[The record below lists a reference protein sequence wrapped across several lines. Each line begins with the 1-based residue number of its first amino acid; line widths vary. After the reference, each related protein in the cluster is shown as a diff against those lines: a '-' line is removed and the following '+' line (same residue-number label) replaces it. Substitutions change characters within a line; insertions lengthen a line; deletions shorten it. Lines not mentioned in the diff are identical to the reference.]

1 MLIPSA
7 KTVLFFSPHP
17 DDEVIS
23 AGALLATLAKSNKVM
38 IYYTANSPKGVA
50 RNLPHDEKVKI
61 RQAEATNACKVLGTT
76 ATFLNLDDSLKVE
89 SEFQN
94 NLNIFKTILNV
105 NKPALVLT
113 LYENDA
119 HPTHQKVTQL
129 VKKSVANKN
138 IPLCFGEVWTPIL
151 QPNDA
156 FFFNDDLMEIKLNAL
171 QKYKSQLERTDWA
184 AAIKDL
190 NSYRAITLKE
200 TLGGFGSSSQQ
211 KGKYAEAFLLSN

>member
-1 MLIPSA
+1 MPSA
-7 KTVLFFSPHP
+7 KTILFFSPHP

-23 AGALLATLAKSNKVM
+23 AGALLATLAKSNKV
-38 IYYTANSPKGVA
+38 IVYFAENSPKGVA
-50 RNLPHDEKVKI
+50 RNLPDDEKVKI
-61 RQAEATNACKVLGTT
+61 RQEEAINSCKVLGTT
-76 ATFLNLDDSLKVE
+76 AKFLNLDHSLKVE

-94 NLNIFKTILNV
+94 NLNIFKTILED
-105 NKPALVLT
+105 NKPSLVLT
-113 LYENDA
+113 IYENDA
-119 HPTHQKVTQL
+119 HPTHQKVSQL

-156 FFFNDDLMEIKLNAL
+156 FFFNDDLMEIKLKAITE
-171 QKYKSQLERTDWA
+171 YKSQLERTNWA
-184 AAIKDL
+184 AAIKGL

-211 KGKYAEAFLLSN
+211 KGKYAEAFLLSK